1 MLWRHCARSVSLWR
15 PRLRRRF
22 VVWLNLLLR
31 WYLQCQLSLT
41 FLVALP
47 TCSPTV
53 NTLHQHPDHSP
64 LHPQAKARPS
74 EAELPDHDAST
85 AEWVARQTKSHWS
98 KLSAA
103 YARLRSTLRRQAKQ
117 IRFWTSAVLRWA
129 LLVDNWN
136 GPRVEYNDNRNP
148 FQRKSKSRSKRGCIT
163 LYREW
168 YQKIAT
174 KSKNK
179 VCRAVIE

>member
-1 MLWRHCARSVSLWR
+1 MLWRHYARSVSLWR
-15 PRLRRRF
+15 LGLRRRF
-22 VVWLNLLLR
+22 VVWLNFLLR

-64 LHPQAKARPS
+64 LHPQAKAPPS

-129 LLVDNWN
+129 LPVDNWN
-136 GPRVEYNDNRNP
+136 RPRVEYNDNRNH
-148 FQRKSKSRSKRGCIT
+148 FQRKSKSRSKCGRIT
-163 LYREW
+163 IYREW